1 MSDITLLIDLAGA
14 GKQDEFS
21 EDFGLSDEMQKILAD
36 ELKAQKVEKMR
47 AAVKKIMKLTK
58 AANERRADLV
68 SQIRM
73 ARRTE
78 AAAKAKVKEVER
90 ALAYAKETNNYL
102 PLVRLTETVTFSE
115 YRDLEPNDPK
125 WKVPAEWNPAVA
137 E

>member
-14 GKQDEFS
+14 GNQDEFS
-21 EDFGLSDEMQKILAD
+21 EDFGLSDEMKKILED
-36 ELKAQKVEKMR
+36 EIKAQKHEKMR
-47 AAVKKIMKLTK
+47 VAVKKIMKLNK
-58 AANERRADLV
+58 AAAERRNDLV
-68 SQIRM
+68 TQIRM

-78 AAAKAKVKEVER
+78 AEAKAKLKEIER

-102 PLVRLTETVTFSE
+102 PLVRLTETVSISE

-125 WKVPAEWNPAVA
+125 WKVPAEWNPAA

>member
-21 EDFGLSDEMQKILAD
+21 EDFGLSDEMKQILAD
-36 ELKAQKVEKMR
+36 ELKAQKHEKMR
-47 AAVKKIMKLTK
+47 AAVKKIMKLNK
-58 AANERRADLV
+58 VAAERRAELV
-68 SQIRM
+68 TQIRM

-78 AAAKAKVKEVER
+78 AAAKAKLKDVER
-90 ALAYAKETNNYL
+90 ALTYAKETNNYL
-102 PLVRLTETVTFSE
+102 PLIRLTESVSISE

-125 WKVPAEWNPAVA
+125 WKVPAEWNPAA